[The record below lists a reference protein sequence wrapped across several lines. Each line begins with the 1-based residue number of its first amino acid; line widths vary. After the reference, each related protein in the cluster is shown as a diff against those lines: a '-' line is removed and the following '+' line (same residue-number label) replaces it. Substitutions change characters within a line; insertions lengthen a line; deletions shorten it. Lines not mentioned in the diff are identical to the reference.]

1 MGRRTVT
8 QFANQIKRVLSPTV
22 INDLGREAGFC
33 VRERLITPY
42 RLVLSILAGHTTGR
56 VETLADIQR
65 QFNALFATTVA
76 YKPFHNQLAKR
87 TIPEFMRQV
96 LCQILRQWVVE
107 VLQPTAAGPLG
118 EFGRILIHDGCS
130 FAVKETLREQYPGRF
145 RKQNPAAVELHVT
158 MSLLGESV
166 EQVTLTPDTASERAH
181 LPAPEAL
188 RADLLL
194 ADRGYFEKKSLA
206 EVDRAGGSFVV
217 RASASINPVVRRAY
231 DSRGEELVQWRG
243 VRLKE
248 CAFAKDEMVDL
259 DVVWGPQSQGFQ
271 ARVVARWNPQE
282 GRYTWLVT
290 NLARD
295 RYTAQAVGQ
304 LYRLRW
310 QVELLFKEWKS
321 YANLHA
327 FDTNNG
333 GIAEGLIWA
342 AIAASILKRYL
353 GQMTQA
359 LRGVEV
365 STRKAAMCARHGLEG
380 LFRVLA
386 TGKGRGLLRALR
398 RLVDYLASNAAR
410 AHPKRDRKRGRLQFG
425 LEPKFGVA

>member
-8 QFANQIKRVLSPTV
+8 QLANQIKRVLSPTL
-22 INDLGREAGFC
+22 INDLGREVGFC

-42 RLVLSILAGHTTGR
+42 RLVLSLLAGHTMGQ

-65 QFNALFATTVA
+65 QFNALFDTTVA

-87 TIPEFMRQV
+87 TFPDLMREV
-96 LCQILRQWVVE
+96 LCRVLQHWVVE
-107 VLQPTAAGPLG
+107 VLQPKADGPLG
-118 EFGRILIHDGCS
+118 EFGRILIQDGCS

-145 RKQNPAAVELHVT
+145 NKQNPAAVELHVT

-166 EQVTLTPDTASERAH
+166 EQVTLTEDTASERAH
-181 LPAPEAL
+181 LPSPEEL
-188 RADLLL
+188 RGDLLL
-194 ADRGYFEKKSLA
+194 ADRGYFEKKYLA
-206 EVDRAGGSFVV
+206 DVDRAGGYFVV
-217 RASASINPVVRRAY
+217 RASVSINPVVRAAY
-231 DSRGEELVQWRG
+231 DSRGEELVELRG
-243 VRLKE
+243 RRLKE
-248 CAFAKDEMVDL
+248 CALSKDEMVDL
-259 DVVWGPQSQGFQ
+259 DVVWGAGPQAFQ
-271 ARVVARWNPQE
+271 ARVVARWNPEEAQ
-282 GRYTWLVT
+282 YTWLVT
-290 NLARD
+290 NLSRD

-310 QVELLFKEWKS
+310 QVELMFKEWKS

-327 FDTNNG
+327 FDTNNA
-333 GIAEGLIWA
+333 GIAEGLIWT

-365 STRKAAMCARHGLEG
+365 STRKAAMCARHGLGG

-386 TGKGRGLLRALR
+386 TQKGRGLLPVLR

-410 AHPKRDRKRGRLQFG
+410 AHPKRDRKTGRLQFG
-425 LEPKFGVA
+425 LEPKFEAA

>member
-33 VRERLITPY
+33 VRERLVTPY
-42 RLVLSILAGHTTGR
+42 RLVVSLLAGHAMGR

-87 TIPEFMRQV
+87 TFPDFMREV
-96 LCQILRQWVVE
+96 LSRILQQWVVE
-107 VLQPTAAGPLG
+107 VLQPKAHGPLG
-118 EFGRILIHDGCS
+118 EFERILIQDGCS
-130 FAVKETLREQYPGRF
+130 FAVKETLREHYPGRF
-145 RKQNPAAVELHVT
+145 NKQNPAAVELHVT
-158 MSLLGESV
+158 MSLLDESV
-166 EQVTLTPDTASERAH
+166 EAVTLTEDTAPERAH
-181 LPAPEAL
+181 LPSPEEL
-188 RADLLL
+188 RGDLLL
-194 ADRGYFEKKSLA
+194 ADRGYFEKKYLA
-206 EVDRAGGSFVV
+206 DVDQAGGSFVV

-231 DSRGEELVQWRG
+231 TCRGKELKKLRG
-243 VRLKE
+243 RRLKE
-248 CAFAKDEMVDL
+248 CALSKDEMVDL
-259 DVVWGPQSQGFQ
+259 DVVWGKGPEAFQ

-282 GRYTWLVT
+282 GHYTWLVT

-310 QVELLFKEWKS
+310 QVELMFKEWKS

-327 FDTNNG
+327 FDTNNA
-333 GIAEGLIWA
+333 GIAEGLIWT

-365 STRKAAMCARHGLEG
+365 STRKAAMCARHGLGE

-386 TGKGRGLLRALR
+386 TETGRGLLPVLG

-425 LEPKFGVA
+425 LEPKFGAA